1 MEVINVMTDKEK
13 RMIEEIDDYLFEKY
27 CIEGDTKIEEII
39 RFFSDDCR
47 DCSRRKWYQ
56 KGYDDGIRKYKKSET
71 VDSSV

>member
-39 RFFSDDCR
+39 RFFFR
-47 DCSRRKWYQ
+47 
-56 KGYDDGIRKYKKSET
+56 
-71 VDSSV
+71 

>member
-1 MEVINVMTDKEK
+1 MTDKEK

-56 KGYDDGIRKYKKSET
+56 KGYDD
-71 VDSSV
+71 D

>member
-56 KGYDDGIRKYKKSET
+56 KGYDD
-71 VDSSV
+71 D